1 MPRCMEV
8 MDICLKNPDPAVC
21 NAALSVC
28 YEGVVSWY
36 DDESSYAGG
45 RNRFDITLPC
55 EVDFMCYVEAV
66 RVEEYLNTPN
76 IWNALSVPKQID
88 KFNISSDAIARSFE
102 RTSDLETSVSD
113 QVAFLLQNQVHF
125 LAYQGNSDLACN
137 TAGNLRWANSLAWK
151 GQPEFTSK
159 SLRPWKSTVAVTGQ
173 NEIVGTMKEVRV
185 RTSDIAEIESRFAI
199 VTVDH
204 AGHMLPQDRP
214 DVAFD
219 VLTRWIS
226 GAAFD

>member
-1 MPRCMEV
+1 
-8 MDICLKNPDPAVC
+8 
-21 NAALSVC
+21 
-28 YEGVVSWY
+28 
-36 DDESSYAGG
+36 
-45 RNRFDITLPC
+45 
-55 EVDFMCYVEAV
+55 MCYVEAV

-204 AGHMLPQDRP
+204 AGHMVSQLKVSIQY
-214 DVAFD
+214 
-219 VLTRWIS
+219 
-226 GAAFD
+226 